1 MARSRERLEWAFDPT
16 QLREGAK
23 STGGTGGCP
32 IVGFGYLTPTASLIL
47 APHGGF
53 AQQGW
58 PCGARQGSCIDL
70 LFTYCLTGILPCFA
84 MSENSSTL
92 KERVRAFW
100 QENPCGT
107 KFADAPP
114 GSRRFYELVE
124 EHRYKKE
131 WHIPEAAQ
139 FAHAKDLAVL
149 EVGCGLGTDG
159 AQFAKAG
166 ARYTG
171 IDLTDAA
178 VELAKRRFELSN
190 LPGTFRVA
198 DAERLDFPDNS
209 FDLVYS
215 HGVLHHTPD
224 TAAAIREIHRVLRP
238 GGKAVV
244 MLYHRDSYNYRVNIS
259 MLRRTGV
266 QLLRS
271 NTGVKLVHLLTGEP
285 EDSLRD
291 HARQLETQS
300 EYLNSEEFLSRNTD
314 GAGNPLA
321 RVYSRREARELF
333 KDFAHV
339 ELRTYFLNKRWLPV
353 LGPLLPR
360 SLESQLAARWG
371 WHLWIYATKGA
382 TKAE

>member
-1 MARSRERLEWAFDPT
+1 
-16 QLREGAK
+16 
-23 STGGTGGCP
+23 
-32 IVGFGYLTPTASLIL
+32 
-47 APHGGF
+47 
-53 AQQGW
+53 
-58 PCGARQGSCIDL
+58 
-70 LFTYCLTGILPCFA
+70 

-92 KERVRAFW
+92 KERVRSFW

-124 EHRYKKE
+124 EHRYTKE
-131 WHIPEAAQ
+131 WHIPVAAH
-139 FAHAKDLAVL
+139 FADAKDLAVL

-166 ARYTG
+166 AKYTG

-178 VELAKRRFELSN
+178 VELAKRRFELFD

-224 TAAAIREIHRVLRP
+224 TPTAVREIHRVLRP

-266 QLLRS
+266 QLLRW

-285 EDSLRD
+285 EDSLRA
-291 HARQLETQS
+291 HARQLQTQS

-360 SLESQLAARWG
+360 SLESRLASRWG
-371 WHLWIYATKGA
+371 WHLWIYATKG
-382 TKAE
+382 

>member
-1 MARSRERLEWAFDPT
+1 MAASPSKAGSAAQGQWRLF
-16 QLREGAK
+16 
-23 STGGTGGCP
+23 
-32 IVGFGYLTPTASLIL
+32 ASATLPLATCLI
-47 APHGGF
+47 H
-53 AQQGW
+53 
-58 PCGARQGSCIDL
+58 ARVPRIISV
-70 LFTYCLTGILPCFA
+70 
-84 MSENSSTL
+84 MSERNSIL
-92 KERVRAFW
+92 KERVRVFW

-124 EHRYKKE
+124 EHRYRKE
-131 WHIPEAAQ
+131 WHIPAAAG
-139 FAHAKDLAVL
+139 FDHTKDLAVL

-166 ARYTG
+166 ANYTG

-178 VELAKRRFELSN
+178 VDLAKRRFELFQ

-198 DAERLDFPDNS
+198 DAEHLDFADNS

-224 TAAAIREIHRVLRP
+224 TSAAVREIHRVLRP

-244 MLYHRDSYNYRVNIS
+244 MLYHRDSYNYRINIS
-259 MLRRTGV
+259 MLRRAGV
-266 QLLRS
+266 QVLRLK
-271 NTGVKLVHLLTGEP
+271 TGIKLVHLITGEP
-285 EDSLRD
+285 ESSLQD
-291 HARQLETQS
+291 HARQLHTKS
-300 EYLNSEEFLSRNTD
+300 SAGEFLSRNTD

-321 RVYSRREARELF
+321 RVYSSNEARELF

-353 LGPLLPR
+353 LGAVLPR
-360 SLESQLAARWG
+360 SLETKLAAKWG
-371 WHLWIYATKGA
+371 WHLWIYATKG
-382 TKAE
+382 

>member
-1 MARSRERLEWAFDPT
+1 
-16 QLREGAK
+16 
-23 STGGTGGCP
+23 
-32 IVGFGYLTPTASLIL
+32 
-47 APHGGF
+47 
-53 AQQGW
+53 
-58 PCGARQGSCIDL
+58 
-70 LFTYCLTGILPCFA
+70 
-84 MSENSSTL
+84 MSENRSTL

-139 FAHAKDLAVL
+139 FARAKDLAVL

-178 VELAKRRFELSN
+178 VGLAKRRFELFD
-190 LPGTFRVA
+190 LPGTFRVT

-266 QLLRS
+266 QLLRW
-271 NTGVKLVHLLTGEP
+271 NTGIKLVHLLTGEP

-291 HARQLETQS
+291 HARQLQTRS

-321 RVYSRREARELF
+321 RVYSHREARELF

-382 TKAE
+382 TKG